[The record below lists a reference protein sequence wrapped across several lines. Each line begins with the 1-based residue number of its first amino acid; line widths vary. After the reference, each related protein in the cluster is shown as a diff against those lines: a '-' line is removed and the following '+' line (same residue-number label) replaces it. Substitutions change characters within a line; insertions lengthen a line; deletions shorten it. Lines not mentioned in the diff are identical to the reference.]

1 MCNESIILS
10 SPIFEKKNLL
20 LFFFKKQAHTKE
32 RKMSQL
38 CNCILIEEL
47 NSLI

>member
-10 SPIFEKKNLL
+10 SPIFGKKKFI
-20 LFFFKKQAHTKE
+20 LFYFFKKQAHTKE

-38 CNCILIEEL
+38 YIIEEL